1 MQKIVAVN
9 LVEFCGI
16 FIEIKRLILMILLQT
31 LKQFQNYL
39 SFCYV
44 NMSFTTETEQNNKT
58 SYLDIHI
65 IREQGKLITNVYQ
78 KQTFS
83 SVCTHFDSFLPDS

>member
-31 LKQFQNYL
+31 VNYL

>member
-1 MQKIVAVN
+1 MRNFYRDQEVN
-9 LVEFCGI
+9 FSDIASDGKLF
-16 FIEIKRLILMILLQT
+16 KYY

>member
-1 MQKIVAVN
+1 MRNFYRDQEVN
-9 LVEFCGI
+9 FNDIASDGKLF
-16 FIEIKRLILMILLQT
+16 KYY
-31 LKQFQNYL
+31 LKQLQNYL